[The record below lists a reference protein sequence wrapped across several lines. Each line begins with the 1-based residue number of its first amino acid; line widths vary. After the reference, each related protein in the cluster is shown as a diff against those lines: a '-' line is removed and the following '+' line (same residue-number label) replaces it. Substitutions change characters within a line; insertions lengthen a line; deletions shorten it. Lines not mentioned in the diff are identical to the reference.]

1 MAAPLPLLQ
10 EVMKHLTVAE
20 LTDVTRTAID
30 GLGSSSTFHVQAAA
44 NMLLTVVQE
53 HGAKLETV
61 RGLGDP

>member
-1 MAAPLPLLQ
+1 
-10 EVMKHLTVAE
+10 MKHLTVAE
-20 LTDVTRTAID
+20 LTDLTWTAIN

-53 HGAKLETV
+53 HGAELETV